1 MTNTRNGLDRKKFR
15 IKPYKCSMG
24 EEDRVNIF
32 FYWSCNVMKVEINSF
47 FFGICVELFMLYTH
61 DYA

>member
-32 FYWSCNVMKVEINSF
+32 FIGVVM
-47 FFGICVELFMLYTH
+47 
-61 DYA
+61 

>member
-1 MTNTRNGLDRKKFR
+1 MVLMRNTRDGLDRKKFR
-15 IKPYKCSMG
+15 IKPYKGSMG

-47 FFGICVELFMLYTH
+47 FLEF
-61 DYA
+61 A

>member
-1 MTNTRNGLDRKKFR
+1 MVLMTNTRNGLGRKKFR

-24 EEDRVNIF
+24 EEEDDIYIF

-47 FFGICVELFMLYTH
+47 F
-61 DYA
+61 